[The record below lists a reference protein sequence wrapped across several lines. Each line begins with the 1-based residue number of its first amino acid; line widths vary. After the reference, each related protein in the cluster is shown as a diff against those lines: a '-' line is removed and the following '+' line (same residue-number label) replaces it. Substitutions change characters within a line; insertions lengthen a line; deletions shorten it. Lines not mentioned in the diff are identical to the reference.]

1 MAATDSTKE
10 EDTQPAQ
17 VCNGQK
23 DATIVALEDTETPY
37 VLLSRR
43 EVSDL
48 LEAELRQK
56 MPSVKFHGIACD
68 ADAWDA
74 DIQAMGRPYDHWR
87 QEFGGPLTEER
98 VSKFVPILADN
109 AIHVCQEYMDAHK
122 NAVQTV
128 LNVIAHLAPEQ
139 QGGAGVELTVLVK

>member
-1 MAATDSTKE
+1 MASTDSTKE

-17 VCNGQK
+17 VWKGQK

-68 ADAWDA
+68 AAAWDA
-74 DIQAMGRPYDHWR
+74 ELQTLGRHYYHW
-87 QEFGGPLTEER
+87 QQGFGGPLTEDR
-98 VSKFVPILADN
+98 VSKFVPVLADN
-109 AIHVCQEYMDAHK
+109 AIRVCQKYMDTHK
-122 NAVQTV
+122 NAGQTV
-128 LNVIAHLAPEQ
+128 LNAIAHLAPEQ
-139 QGGAGVELTVLVK
+139 RGGDGVELTVLVK